1 MSKYSSRGS
10 YAGYDKN
17 NKEREA
23 LDYYATPIKE
33 VENILTILNYDKNN
47 SWKILEP
54 CCGGGHMV
62 EGILNYFSN
71 ANILATD
78 VKERENSFLE
88 KHSESSV
95 TYNYGKDFDFLL
107 DNYPFTDADIVIMNP
122 PFKIATPFI
131 LHGLEIAN
139 KSLIVL
145 GRTKLV
151 ESIGRYNEIF
161 SEYPPTYIFQY
172 IDRIACAK
180 NGDFNQKLSSIEAY
194 SWFIWDKEK
203 MNKPYETIFKWIW
216 SKNKK

>member
-23 LDYYATPIKE
+23 LDYYATPPEE
-33 VENILTILNYDKNN
+33 VTNILQELNLPKNQCFN
-47 SWKILEP
+47 ILEP
-54 CCGGGHMV
+54 SCGGGHMI
-62 EGILNYFSN
+62 EGILNYFDN
-71 ANILATD
+71 ANIYATD
-78 VKERENSFLE
+78 IKQRENKYINTHNE
-88 KHSESSV
+88 KSV
-95 TYNYGKDFDFLL
+95 TYQYGKDYDFLSE
-107 DNYPFTDADIVIMNP
+107 NYPYNTADIVIMNP
-122 PFKIATPFI
+122 PFKVAVPFI
-131 LHGLEIAN
+131 LHGLEIA
-139 KSLIVL
+139 KSKLIVL

-151 ESIGRYNEIF
+151 ESINRYEKIF
-161 SEYPPTYIFQY
+161 ENTPPTGIYQY

-180 NGDFNQKLSSIEAY
+180 NGIFENLSSIEAY